1 MKLKKFK
8 FKQILKLHLLNS
20 RAYEYATK
28 KATSRT
34 LNELDLT
41 QTISD
46 FKRALQVIFQYHQAD
61 KQILFIGVPKKLEI
75 KINKLTQHIAIPSDL
90 DAQGVIFNTFKPEKL
105 LKTPKETA
113 SKLYLK
119 TLLPKL
125 SKKSDLIVLL
135 SHDKPQV
142 IVTESYV
149 AKIPLINF
157 ISTNEKFKNGFNSNF
172 YSLNGFG
179 GDQNF
184 LANKNLLYLGFNFLF
199 KTAVKRSF
207 KKQNLK
213 SKYSQTR
220 KNFK

>member
-8 FKQILKLHLLNS
+8 FKQILKLHLVNS

-28 KATSRT
+28 KATPGT
-34 LNELDLT
+34 LSELDLT

-46 FKRALQVIFQYHQAD
+46 FKRALHVMFQYHKAD
-61 KQILFIGVPKKLEI
+61 KQILFIGAPKKLEA
-75 KINKLTQHIAIPSDL
+75 KINKLTQHIAIPHDL
-90 DAQGVIFNTFKPEKL
+90 DVQGVIFNTFKLGKL

-113 SKLYLK
+113 SKMHLK

-125 SKKSDLIVLL
+125 SKRSDLIVLL

-142 IVTESYV
+142 IVTDSYV

-157 ISTNEKFKNGFNSNF
+157 ISTNEKFKDGFSSNF
-172 YSLNGFG
+172 YSLNGVR

-184 LANKNLLYLGFNFLF
+184 SENKNLLYLGLNFLF
-199 KTAVKRSF
+199 KTVIKKSF
-207 KKQNLK
+207 KKHNLK
-213 SKYSQTR
+213 PKYPQTR